1 MALAK
6 KGDRVTIDF
15 TGKLADGTIFDS
27 TLEGAEC
34 SSEEC
39 DTDEHDAGDCG
50 CGCETGPMELVIGG
64 GEFFPKVEEALVG
77 MAPGDKKTVV
87 VAAADAFGEYDE
99 DKVFTVPRTDIPED
113 LNPQVGDELVLTN
126 EDEEDIGVTVIET
139 TAESVTFDANHPLAG
154 EDLTFE
160 IQLVEIL

>member
-6 KGDRVTIDF
+6 KGDRVTMDF

-27 TLEGAEC
+27 TLEGGEC

-50 CGCETGPMELVIGG
+50 CGCEVGPMEIVIGG